1 MKTINLIRS
10 FGTQD
15 RPQLNRKQ
23 LIILLLLLAAGF
35 ALIAISSY
43 WSHQLN
49 TPLLVFL
56 SFWLFLFFSKRTRIA
71 PSSNRTDSN
80 YRLIFGEQNLV
91 CRDGDATLWH
101 IPYTR
106 ISHVSTSP
114 WTTGDKS
121 YQQAVFHTR
130 DGDSFSLLA
139 PLSSANVS
147 DITAVLKPYLTVQE

>member
-35 ALIAISSY
+35 ALIAINSY

-56 SFWLFLFFSKRTRIA
+56 SF
-71 PSSNRTDSN
+71 
-80 YRLIFGEQNLV
+80 
-91 CRDGDATLWH
+91 
-101 IPYTR
+101 
-106 ISHVSTSP
+106 
-114 WTTGDKS
+114 
-121 YQQAVFHTR
+121 
-130 DGDSFSLLA
+130 
-139 PLSSANVS
+139 
-147 DITAVLKPYLTVQE
+147 